1 MQRCLPEDSSQA
13 SYLVTITHRIII
25 IITTFLFC
33 FCNALRLSFKT
44 PLPPPPPTPSPHV
57 HTQHTATGGG
67 YAVTPGYQAVNT
79 KGFDSPPAYAPNPS
93 APSPNGQPAPQYP
106 GNQVPPYYYPQAP
119 RGPPQQVNDC
129 YI

>member
-1 MQRCLPEDSSQA
+1 MSSGGFFTGKLS
-13 SYLVTITHRIII
+13 SYYNTPDYYNYYNIFIL
-25 IITTFLFC
+25 FLQC
-33 FCNALRLSFKT
+33 SEAKLYNST
-44 PLPPPPPTPSPHV
+44 PPPPPTPSPHV